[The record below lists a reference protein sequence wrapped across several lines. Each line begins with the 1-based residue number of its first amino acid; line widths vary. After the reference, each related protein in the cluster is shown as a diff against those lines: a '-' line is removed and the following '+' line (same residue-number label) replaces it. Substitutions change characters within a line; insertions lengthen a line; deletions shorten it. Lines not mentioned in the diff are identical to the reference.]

1 MKRSFISIFLLST
14 FVFSN
19 EVNVDKI
26 KNVSDDDFF
35 TIDNEKIDI
44 NPQAKKKKYIRKNSE
59 KYDNMSAKKEINNP
73 HFIENQKRMIEK
85 SLRGR
90 EEQAKIDIKVV
101 EKINGDVIFK
111 STEEIN
117 IEKNFYTTKQKEE
130 KNIKL
135 KEIELEKSI
144 NKQLKDLLIKKQTL
158 KNDYKTY
165 EIELQKIIRSRM
177 QNRYADRTVQGAK
190 LELYEAKQKYL
201 LDMKEIDQNIKT
213 LKNFPKKSKDYLL
226 IYNNINSKNRLIE
239 VSEKEFLNLKSD
251 YYENKLIFRDRYYKE
266 LEKLKRMY
274 LKDKNKLKI
283 YYDLR
288 TNTLINKI
296 KGR

>member
-1 MKRSFISIFLLST
+1 MKRSIISIFLLST

-19 EVNVDKI
+19 EVNIDKS

-44 NPQAKKKKYIRKNSE
+44 NPQAKKKVKVRKNSK
-59 KYDNMSAKKEINNP
+59 KYDNMNAKKEINNP
-73 HFIENQKRMIEK
+73 HFIENQKKMIEK
-85 SLRGR
+85 SLRGE
-90 EEQAKIDIKVV
+90 EEQDTLDIKVV

-111 STEEIN
+111 STEELN
-117 IEKNFYTTKQKEE
+117 IEKNFYLTKQKEE
-130 KNIKL
+130 KKIKL
-135 KEIELEKSI
+135 KEIELERSI
-144 NKQLKDLLIKKQTL
+144 NKQLKDLLIRKQTL
-158 KNDYKTY
+158 RNDYKTY

-177 QNRYADRTVQGAK
+177 QNRYADKTVQGAK

-239 VSEKEFLNLKSD
+239 VSEKEFLNLKGD

>member
-1 MKRSFISIFLLST
+1 MKKSILSIVLLST
-14 FVFSN
+14 LALSN
-19 EVNVDKI
+19 EVNVDKL

-44 NPQAKKKKYIRKNSE
+44 DTRKKVKPKRTEAKKHDAMNV
-59 KYDNMSAKKEINNP
+59 KKEIENP
-73 HFIENQKRMIEK
+73 HFLNNQKAMIEE
-85 SLRGR
+85 SIRGK
-90 EEQAKIDIKVV
+90 EDIKEVDIKVV

-111 STEEIN
+111 STEEIG
-117 IEKNFYTTKQKEE
+117 IEENFYNVKLKEE
-130 KNIKL
+130 KKISL
-135 KEIELEKSI
+135 KEIELERSI
-144 NKQLKDLLIKKQTL
+144 SKKLSDLTIQKQTL

-177 QNRYADRTVQGAK
+177 QNRYADKTVQGAK

-201 LDMKEIDQNIKT
+201 LDMKEIEQKTKT
-213 LKNFPKKSKDYLL
+213 LKKYPKKSKDYLM
-226 IYNNINSKNRLIE
+226 IYNNINSKTRLIE
-239 VSEKEFLNLKSD
+239 VSEREFLNLKGD
-251 YYENKLIFRDRYYKE
+251 YYENKLIFRNRYYKE
-266 LEKLKRMY
+266 LEKLKQKY